1 MFKFK
6 VHPSLKHKELEKEG
20 CNEEARKNCLYH
32 SQEVG
37 TEKRQLTC
45 PAGHYLQSGGC
56 PAPAQAV
63 QHICCKNKCQLM
75 GRALVFKERAKCIT
89 LHVPA
94 GYGSGQPWTD
104 HTDCPSGVNF
114 QYQSVILPCFPLQVV
129 PQAKD
134 STVVIPK

>member
-1 MFKFK
+1 M
-6 VHPSLKHKELEKEG
+6 
-20 CNEEARKNCLYH
+20 
-32 SQEVG
+32 
-37 TEKRQLTC
+37 
-45 PAGHYLQSGGC
+45 GH
-56 PAPAQAV
+56 
-63 QHICCKNKCQLM
+63 
-75 GRALVFKERAKCIT
+75 ALVLKERAKCIM

-134 STVVIPK
+134 STVVIPKWYFFEFSNLLQKGQYLLYVYSLFE